1 MPAVAGFSGTM
12 PSGQSFNTGTTT
24 TKTGSGTLTLGTFPG
39 TTVSGGGSGGLT
51 GVSPGI
57 SSAAKSAADADNGL
71 NLASYPRAG
80 NYDPSGFPTGQAAS
94 TTINVTVNGAIDKE
108 GTARTIINTLNDS
121 FYRGTGGA
129 DNFQVA

>member
-1 MPAVAGFSGTM
+1 MKIPTI
-12 PSGQSFNTGTTT
+12 PS
-24 TKTGSGTLTLGTFPG
+24 
-39 TTVSGGGSGGLT
+39 VGGGGLT
-51 GVSPGI
+51 GVTPGASGGI
-57 SSAAKSAADADNGL
+57 SSAAKAAADADNGL

-80 NYDPSGFPTGQAAS
+80 NYAPSGFPTGEVAS